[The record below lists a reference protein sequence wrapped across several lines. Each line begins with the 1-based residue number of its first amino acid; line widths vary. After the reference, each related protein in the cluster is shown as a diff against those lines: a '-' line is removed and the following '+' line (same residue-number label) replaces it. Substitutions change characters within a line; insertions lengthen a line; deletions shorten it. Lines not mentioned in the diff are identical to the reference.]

1 MRRNQRLTFIEVAMS
16 KQKFI
21 EQELEQALLEGRW
34 KLFERLPSERVLA
47 EEFSVNRTTL
57 RAALSALA
65 GRGILETVHG
75 SGTRVR
81 ALPAGHP
88 AQSNFADRLSAS
100 ILLIPAIMQACS
112 LAIKPSQILSL
123 ERILPVVGTA
133 LRNGDT
139 KTFVQAQVQFFME
152 AARFVGNS
160 SVNAALSACLPEGKS
175 LMRLYASCDLH
186 DSETIFSH
194 LARILN
200 AMRHADAQDAASAA
214 QDYFSALQKLTE
226 KK

>member
-1 MRRNQRLTFIEVAMS
+1 M
-16 KQKFI
+16 
-21 EQELEQALLEGRW
+21 
-34 KLFERLPSERVLA
+34 
-47 EEFSVNRTTL
+47 
-57 RAALSALA
+57 
-65 GRGILETVHG
+65 
-75 SGTRVR
+75 
-81 ALPAGHP
+81 
-88 AQSNFADRLSAS
+88 
-100 ILLIPAIMQACS
+100 LLIPSIMQACS

-152 AARFVGNS
+152 AARFIGNS

-186 DSETIFSH
+186 SCETVFSH
-194 LARILN
+194 LARILS
-200 AMRHADAQDAASAA
+200 AMRHADAQEAASAA
-214 QDYFSALQKLTE
+214 QAYFSSLQKLAE

>member
-1 MRRNQRLTFIEVAMS
+1 MS

-57 RAALSALA
+57 RAALSSLA
-65 GRGILETVHG
+65 GRGILETIHG

-88 AQSNFADRLSAS
+88 SQSDLEDRLNAS
-100 ILLIPAIMQACS
+100 LLLVPSIMHACS
-112 LAIKPSQILSL
+112 LGIKPSQIISL
-123 ERILPVVGTA
+123 ERILPVAGTA

-139 KTFVQAQVQFFME
+139 KTFVQTQMQFFME
-152 AARFVGNS
+152 AARFIGNN
-160 SVNAALSACLPEGKS
+160 SVN
-175 LMRLYASCDLH
+175 
-186 DSETIFSH
+186 
-194 LARILN
+194 
-200 AMRHADAQDAASAA
+200 
-214 QDYFSALQKLTE
+214 SALAACPAHP
-226 KK
+226 

>member
-1 MRRNQRLTFIEVAMS
+1 MS

-21 EQELEQALLEGRW
+21 EQELEQALLDGRW
-34 KLFERLPSERVLA
+34 KLFERLPSERALA

-75 SGTRVR
+75 SGSRVR

-88 AQSNFADRLSAS
+88 AQSDLADKLRAS
-100 ILLIPAIMQACS
+100 ILLIPSIMHACS
-112 LAIKPSQILSL
+112 LAIKPSQILRL
-123 ERILPVVGTA
+123 ERILPIVGTA

-139 KTFVQAQVQFFME
+139 KTFVQTQVQFFME
-152 AARFVGNS
+152 AARFIGNS
-160 SVNAALSACLPEGKS
+160 SINAALSACLPEGKS
-175 LMRLYASCDLH
+175 LIRLYSSCDLH
-186 DSETIFSH
+186 DSENIFSH
-194 LARILN
+194 LARILS

-214 QDYFSALQKLTE
+214 RDYFSALQTLVE

>member
-1 MRRNQRLTFIEVAMS
+1 MS

-21 EQELEQALLEGRW
+21 EQELEQALLSGRW
-34 KLFERLPSERVLA
+34 KLFERLPSERALA

-75 SGTRVR
+75 SGSRVR

-88 AQSNFADRLSAS
+88 TQSDLADKLNAS
-100 ILLIPAIMQACS
+100 ILLIPSIMQACS
-112 LAIKPSQILSL
+112 LAIRPSQILCL
-123 ERILPVVGTA
+123 ERILPIVGTA

-152 AARFVGNS
+152 AARFIGNS
-160 SVNAALSACLPEGKS
+160 SINAALSACLPEGKS
-175 LMRLYASCDLH
+175 LIRLYSSCSLH
-186 DSETIFSH
+186 DSENIFSH
-194 LARILN
+194 LARILS

-214 QDYFSALQKLTE
+214 RDYFSALQTLV
-226 KK
+226 KKK